1 MYMFFGFMTAVI
13 SIGAGVLI
21 VMLIMRGIN
30 RAQEIQQQ
38 TYFKTLEKGVYDY
51 RLLGGKP
58 SRGTATLGWG
68 IFFAMVG
75 LALFISFIFLG
86 IISEAMPGALIPLF
100 IGLGLIVYY
109 FIRRGIAGEDV
120 QNGEPVRFSTPT
132 GTPVNI
138 VTDEKPE

>member
-1 MYMFFGFMTAVI
+1 VYMFFGFMTAVI
-13 SIGAGVLI
+13 SIAGGVLI
-21 VMLIMRGIN
+21 IMLIMRGIN

-51 RLLGGKP
+51 RLIGGKP

-100 IGLGLIVYY
+100 IGIGLIIYY
-109 FIRRGIAGEDV
+109 IIRKSVAGEDL
-120 QNGEPVRFSTPT
+120 QNGEPVKFSAPT
-132 GTPVNI
+132 GTPVSI
-138 VTDEKPE
+138 ATDEKPE